1 MVDLGQA
8 RSAVDAEVK
17 GKSPALLRKKYT
29 FFSLLSR

>member
-8 RSAVDAEVK
+8 RAAVDSEVK
-17 GKSPALLRKKYT
+17 GKVPALSKKKYT